1 MARKTKLTEKTQ
13 RDILQVISVGG
24 SKTLACKH
32 AGITLV
38 TLMNWLHRGEQQKSG
53 IYREFFLQFT
63 AAEARPDILAMGIV
77 HRAVKE
83 GDISA
88 AKWWLEK
95 KTGWGQQE
103 AAPIVHISA
112 DQLSIDQLMQEAHAL
127 QKKLGM
133 ENKILEALSEEEE
146 ESLDS
151 ED

>member
-1 MARKTKLTEKTQ
+1 MARKTKLTDKTK

-24 SKTLACKH
+24 SKSLACKH

-38 TLMNWLHRGEQQKSG
+38 TLMNWLHRGQEDRKG

-63 AAEARPDILAMGIV
+63 QAEARPDILAMGIV
-77 HRAVKE
+77 HKAVKD

-95 KTGWGQQE
+95 KAGWGQQE

-112 DQLSIDQLMQEAHAL
+112 DQLSIDQLMQEAQEL
-127 QKKLGM
+127 QKKLGF
-133 ENKILEALSEEEE
+133 ENKLIELESESAED
-146 ESLDS
+146 DS
-151 ED
+151 KE

>member
-1 MARKTKLTEKTQ
+1 MGRKTKLTEKTK

-24 SKTLACKH
+24 SKSLACKH

-63 AAEARPDILAMGIV
+63 QAEARPDILAMGIV

-103 AAPIVHISA
+103 QQPLVQISTTE
-112 DQLSIDQLMQEAHAL
+112 LSIDQLMQEAQEL
-127 QKKLGM
+127 QKKLGL
-133 ENKILEALSEEEE
+133 ENKLIELNSEE
-146 ESLDS
+146 DS
-151 ED
+151 IDSSDS